1 MKIDIDDI
9 TWEMYCEYLGIP
21 VYEPFKE
28 VEEHIE
34 KELQIK
40 QNIFNYLK
48 EFTSTGDRAVKREL
62 YNDYFLC
69 TMDKN
74 YFLASDFYKYLVNR
88 NRIEI
93 INKILEK

>member
-1 MKIDIDDI
+1 MKAGFEDI

-21 VYEPFKE
+21 VYEPFKQ
-28 VEEHIE
+28 VEEQIE

-48 EFTSTGDRAVKREL
+48 EFTSTGDRAIKREL

-69 TMDKN
+69 TMDKD
-74 YFLASDFYKYLVNR
+74 YFLASNFHKYLVNK